1 MAEQRLRQRREHAR
15 RGVRGAGSEQQARR
29 DSRWWPWRRNST
41 FRAVKRWLV
50 VAAALAL
57 AALAFV
63 LVLRREPPAGGPPIE
78 QIDDAS
84 RAAACDARCCA
95 RRPKQ

>member
-1 MAEQRLRQRREHAR
+1 M
-15 RGVRGAGSEQQARR
+15 
-29 DSRWWPWRRNST
+29 
-41 FRAVKRWLV
+41 KRWLV

-63 LVLRREPPAGGPPIE
+63 LVLRREPPAGGPPME

-84 RAAACDARCCA
+84 RARLDQVLREE
-95 RRPKQ
+95 PKQ